1 MPRLSR
7 NLLLI
12 AAFCWVAPAA
22 AAQLTSGDE
31 GDCAD
36 AQSSR
41 QVVLIADDEPGGIP
55 ISAGRRALLP

>member
-7 NLLLI
+7 NLSLI
-12 AAFCWVAPAA
+12 AALCWVAPAA
-22 AAQLTSGDE
+22 AQLSSSDD
-31 GDCAD
+31 GDCPH
-36 AQSSR
+36 AQTSR